1 MKFILKITPFI
12 LALTLINSCSVFK
25 KKGNLNGIKI
35 IYDNSQAIN
44 YGKRVNFNV
53 IANYSGGKSKNIIG
67 KKGLTI
73 KVNGASFYKNH
84 FVLPKYPLAFKKD
97 EVYISATYSIKD
109 YVYKDSITIPYN
121 YLGKVK
127 LDFNGLNGVGGSSGK
142 SGKTSIIFR
151 DGNAGD
157 SGDNG
162 MNGKNGHDVQVYVW
176 KENKMY
182 NIKVI
187 DMKTN
192 KYYFY
197 KATDN
202 TLSYNIYIKGG
213 NGGAGGDGGS
223 GGNGKNAVKTE
234 KKQKS
239 AGNGGDGGKGGNGG
253 YGAKGGNAYV
263 FIHPN
268 AENFK
273 NKIVIYNTGGKGGN
287 GGKGGQGGKAGKDID
302 GQTSK
307 SNGKTGISGTPGLD
321 GGNGDV
327 ISIEIMEFDIN
338 DIKQTN

>member
-25 KKGNLNGIKI
+25 KKGNLTGIKI
-35 IYDNSQAIN
+35 IYDKSQEIN
-44 YGKRVNFNV
+44 YGKSVNFNV
-53 IANYSGGKSKNIIG
+53 IANYSEGKSKNIIG

-84 FVLPKYPLAFKKD
+84 FVLQKYPSEFKKD
-97 EVYISATYSIKD
+97 EVYISATYIIKD
-109 YVYKDSITIPYN
+109 NIYKDSITIPYN

-127 LDFNGLNGVGGSSGK
+127 LDFNGSNGVNGADGK
-142 SGKTSIIFR
+142 DGKTSMLFR
-151 DGNAGD
+151 YGN
-157 SGDNG
+157 NG
-162 MNGKNGHDVQVYVW
+162 MGGGIGIIGKLGHDVQMYVW
-176 KENKMY
+176 KENQMY
-182 NIKVI
+182 YIKVI
-187 DMKTN
+187 DMNTDKS
-192 KYYFY
+192 YFY
-197 KATDN
+197 KAN
-202 TLSYNIYIKGG
+202 ERTLSFYIYVNGG
-213 NGGAGGDGGS
+213 NGGEGGSGGD
-223 GGNGKNAVKTE
+223 GGNGKNAVNTE

-253 YGAKGGNAYV
+253 NGAKGGNTYV

-273 NKIVIYNTGGKGGN
+273 NKIGIYNTGGKGGN

-307 SNGKTGISGTPGLD
+307 SNGKPGISGTPGLD
-321 GGNGDV
+321 GANGDV